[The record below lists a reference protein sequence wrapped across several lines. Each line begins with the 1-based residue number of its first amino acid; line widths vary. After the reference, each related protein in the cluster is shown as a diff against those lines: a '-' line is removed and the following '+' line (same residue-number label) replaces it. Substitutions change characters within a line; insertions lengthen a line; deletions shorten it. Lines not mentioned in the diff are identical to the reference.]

1 MTDSTSLRVVS
12 SFSVRSV
19 SADFKCAVS
28 DASWSIRAK
37 ARENDS
43 SIAALSEASCEGVG
57 GDINGNIY
65 RYETDQLISPEI

>member
-1 MTDSTSLRVVS
+1 MS

-28 DASWSIRAK
+28 VASWSIRAK

-43 SIAALSEASCEGVG
+43 SIAALSEASCGGVG
-57 GDINGNIY
+57 GDIKGNIY
-65 RYETDQLISPEI
+65 RCETDQLDLPEI